1 MNGEIESNFLFVFLL
16 QLLLTVAAAELGAG
30 SPVHGCGC
38 RCRQLGAFFL
48 FFWKNSLVLVGSPMT
63 KDGGLLSLITSPGW
77 T

>member
-16 QLLLTVAAAELGAG
+16 QLLLTVAAAELGVG

-38 RCRQLGAFFL
+38 RCRQLGAFF
-48 FFWKNSLVLVGSPMT
+48 WKNSLVPVRSPRT
-63 KDGGLLSLITSPGW
+63 KDGVLLSIITSPGW

>member
-16 QLLLTVAAAELGAG
+16 QLLLTVAAAELGVG

-38 RCRQLGAFFL
+38 WCRQLGAFFV
-48 FFWKNSLVLVGSPMT
+48 FWKNSLIPVRSPRT
-63 KDGGLLSLITSPGW
+63 KAGGLLSLITSPGW